1 MTSTIPYRPEIFSGL
16 IFTTAQVVFMTA
28 KFTSLS
34 SVHINDF
41 HTFTVKKMSSKVRSK
56 EEVEK

>member
-16 IFTTAQVVFMTA
+16 IFNTAQVVFMTA

-41 HTFTVKKMSSKVRSK
+41 HKFTIRKCRQK
-56 EEVEK
+56 